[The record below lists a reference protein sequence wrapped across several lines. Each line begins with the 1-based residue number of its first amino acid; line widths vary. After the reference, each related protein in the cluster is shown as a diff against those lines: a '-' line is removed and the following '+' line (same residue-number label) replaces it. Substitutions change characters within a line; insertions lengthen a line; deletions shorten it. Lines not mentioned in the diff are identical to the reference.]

1 MNEIYLQRAM
11 ALKAL
16 SDPNR
21 LVILD
26 CLKEGERCACNIL
39 EQLRITQPTLSH
51 HMRLLCETNLV
62 HCRRDGK
69 WMHYSINREKFQE
82 LKELVEEYSA
92 VKEEKSENCC
102 AIAR

>member
-1 MNEIYLQRAM
+1 MKEGYEQRAM

-26 CLKEGERCACNIL
+26 YLKGGEKCACRIL

-51 HMRLLCETNLV
+51 HMRILCLV
-62 HCRRDGK
+62 ELVNCRRDGK
-69 WMHYSINREKFQE
+69 WIHYSLNRAKFEE
-82 LKELVEEYSA
+82 LKKLIEEYCSGKEDGKSA
-92 VKEEKSENCC
+92 DDC
-102 AIAR
+102 

>member
-1 MNEIYLQRAM
+1 MNELYEQRAM

-26 CLKEGERCACNIL
+26 YLQEGERCACKIL

-51 HMRLLCETNLV
+51 HMRILCMVDLV

-69 WMHYSINREKFQE
+69 WIHYSLNRAKF
-82 LKELVEEYSA
+82 KELSEMLESFSMVNGD
-92 VKEEKSENCC
+92 EKSGNCC
-102 AIAR
+102 

>member
-1 MNEIYLQRAM
+1 MNELYEQRAM

-26 CLKEGERCACNIL
+26 YLKDGEKCACRIL

-51 HMRLLCETNLV
+51 HMRILCLV
-62 HCRRDGK
+62 DLVRCRRDGK
-69 WMHYSINREKFQE
+69 WIHYTLNRGKFKELESMMESYSI
-82 LKELVEEYSA
+82 A
-92 VKEEKSENCC
+92 TEEKADCC
-102 AIAR
+102 

>member
-21 LVILD
+21 LVILE
-26 CLKEGERCACNIL
+26 CLKEGEQCACKIL

-51 HMRLLCETNLV
+51 HMRLLCIVNLV
-62 HCRRDGK
+62 NCRRDGK
-69 WMHYSINREKFQE
+69 WMHYSINQEKFME
-82 LKELVEEYSA
+82 LKEFMGSF
-92 VKEEKSENCC
+92 SG
-102 AIAR
+102 